1 MEEKGLGAR
10 IVQDALVEPLRWIAI
25 NAGYDGDEVVAEV
38 GLLPAGH
45 GFNAMTGTFGD
56 MFDMGIIDPLKVTRS
71 ALQSAASIA
80 ALLLTTETLIVEEV
94 LGNPGSIYAP
104 GFGDLAEGLV
114 RPSNIA

>member
-1 MEEKGLGAR
+1 
-10 IVQDALVEPLRWIAI
+10 LVEPLRWIAI
-25 NAGYDGDEVVAEV
+25 NAGYDGDDVVEHV
-38 GLLPAGH
+38 SGLPAGH
-45 GFNAMTGTFGD
+45 GFNALTATFDD

-94 LGNPGSIYAP
+94 IQNPGAIVAP

>member
-1 MEEKGLGAR
+1 
-10 IVQDALVEPLRWIAI
+10 LRWISI
-25 NAGYDGDEVVAEV
+25 NAGYDGDAVVQRV
-38 GLLPAGH
+38 ISLPTGQ
-45 GFNAMTGTFGD
+45 GFNAMTGDFGD

-94 LGNPGSIYAP
+94 VGQPGAIWAP